1 MNELDDFTVS
11 EDVVKK
17 KLKSLSITKSPGPD
31 EIHPRLL
38 RESADVLAKPLSM
51 IYNSSIRSERLP
63 EQWKD
68 AHISA
73 IFKKGDRK
81 QPNNYRPISLTS
93 IVRKVLE
100 SIIRDKII
108 NHMEANNLF
117 SNKQY
122 GFITGRSTTLQL
134 LKVLD
139 DWAEIMDNNGQV
151 DIIYMD
157 FMKAFDQVPYKRL
170 LQKVKSYGI
179 NGHIL
184 GWITNFLTNRRQR
197 VSVNGCFSTW
207 GSVTSGI
214 PQGSVLGP
222 LLFIIYIN
230 DLPNYTKSPAYLFAD
245 DTKLYRKIANK
256 QDETILQKDLDA
268 LQTWSDKWLLNFH
281 PDKCKVLTVGKRT
294 LQTSYKLKS
303 RGTIHELDLVHDM
316 KDLGVTVDENLS
328 FETHIQDKVN
338 KANRTTGMIRR
349 AFISLDEEMFLCLF
363 KAFVR
368 PNPRICE
375 RGLEPI

>member
-1 MNELDDFTVS
+1 MFWRYINSKTKTREGISQLEVPGENRLSKSDTEKAESLLKHFTSVFTNEPVGPVPPVPDQSYMNELDDFTVS

-31 EIHPRLL
+31 EIHSRLL

-51 IYNSSIRSERLP
+51 IYNSSIRSEQLP

-93 IVRKVLE
+93 IVGKVLE

-139 DWAEIMDNNGQV
+139 DWTEIMDNNGQV

-170 LQKVKSYGI
+170 LHKVQSYGI

-184 GWITNFLTNRRQR
+184 RWITNF
-197 VSVNGCFSTW
+197 
-207 GSVTSGI
+207 
-214 PQGSVLGP
+214 
-222 LLFIIYIN
+222 
-230 DLPNYTKSPAYLFAD
+230 
-245 DTKLYRKIANK
+245 
-256 QDETILQKDLDA
+256 
-268 LQTWSDKWLLNFH
+268 
-281 PDKCKVLTVGKRT
+281 
-294 LQTSYKLKS
+294 
-303 RGTIHELDLVHDM
+303 
-316 KDLGVTVDENLS
+316 
-328 FETHIQDKVN
+328 
-338 KANRTTGMIRR
+338 
-349 AFISLDEEMFLCLF
+349 
-363 KAFVR
+363 
-368 PNPRICE
+368 
-375 RGLEPI
+375 